1 MLFVSELHV
10 NKQTEKIMGKDAL
23 LPKVN
28 VIIAAYNMK
37 DYLKEAVDSVLRQ
50 DYPNLEVIV
59 ADDCST
65 DSTEE
70 MMKQYEGNPKVKYIR
85 NEVNLGSRMNSQ
97 KLLHEYAD
105 GKYILGINHDD
116 YLTKDDYIGRAVTFL
131 EENSNVSLVFANL
144 NILHVSSGEVYPVT
158 KDIPKI
164 TNGIDYFLNYET
176 NRYPHITSV
185 LTSVYRREDAIRM
198 GCFLEKSECQD
209 LFLYLKLMLVGDVGF
224 IADHVGVYRLH
235 ENSLSFNM
243 PLESDYGTI
252 EDLEELY
259 SYALERQ
266 LNPEK
271 LEQWL
276 IGRIYWF
283 VQWRFETMW
292 LNGQKNNA
300 LQLLMSISESYPLA
314 FNWITGR
321 LHWT

>member
-1 MLFVSELHV
+1 MSELHV
-10 NKQTEKIMGKDAL
+10 NKQTEKVTSKDAL

-28 VIIAAYNMK
+28 VIIAAYNMR
-37 DYLKEAVDSVLRQ
+37 DYLKETVDSVLRQ
-50 DYPNLEVIV
+50 DYSNLEIIV

-65 DSTEE
+65 DSTQE

-97 KLLHEYAD
+97 KLLHEHAD

-131 EENSNVSLVFANL
+131 EENPNVSLVFANL
-144 NILHVSSGEVYPVT
+144 NILHVSSGELYPVT
-158 KDIPKI
+158 RDIPKI

-209 LFLYLKLMLVGDVGF
+209 LFLYLKLMLIGDVGF

-266 LNPEK
+266 LNPQK

-276 IGRIYWF
+276 TGRIYWF

-292 LNGQKNNA
+292 LNGQKNSA
-300 LQLLMSISESYPLA
+300 LQLLISISESYPLA
-314 FNWITGR
+314 FSWIIGR